1 MYEIRP
7 TKAYRKAYKRVSK
20 HKDINLKLLDAVI
33 DKLASGEKLAAKY
46 KDHQLTGELKDLR
59 ECHIHNDI
67 LLVYQ
72 KNDNILVLVLI
83 NIGSHSQ
90 LF

>member
-20 HKDINLKLLDAVI
+20 HKDIDLELLNTVI

-46 KDHQLTGELKDLR
+46 KDHQLTGDIKDFR

-72 KNDNILVLVLI
+72 KIEDVLVLVLV

>member
-20 HKDINLKLLDAVI
+20 HKDIDLELLDEVI
-33 DKLASGEKLAAKY
+33 DKLASGKKLAAKH
-46 KDHQLTGELKDLR
+46 KDHQLTGELKEFR
-59 ECHIHNDI
+59 ECHIHNDM
-67 LLVYQ
+67 LLVY
-72 KNDNILVLVLI
+72 KKIDDILVLVLV

>member
-20 HKDINLKLLDAVI
+20 HKDIDLELLETVI
-33 DKLASGEKLAAKY
+33 DKLASGEKLGAKH
-46 KDHQLTGELKDLR
+46 KDHQLTGELKDFR
-59 ECHIHNDI
+59 ECHVHNDL

-72 KNDNILVLVLI
+72 KNEDILILVLV

>member
-20 HKDINLKLLDAVI
+20 HKDINLELLDAVI
-33 DKLASGEKLAAKY
+33 DKLASGAKLAVKH
-46 KDHQLTGELKDLR
+46 KDHQLTGELRNFR

-72 KNDNILVLVLI
+72 KVEDVLVLVLV